1 MQIACVH
8 WLYMAQQPISLSKRP
23 ITARET
29 FGLGAGFL
37 LAGLAHLLR
46 LPLWLSGLICV
57 IVFWR
62 LYLAHRKTAAPR
74 KWLLVLVALATAG
87 GILLEYRTLLGRDA
101 GVALLVVMLAMKLM
115 ETYTQRDGTLLGFL
129 GFFLLVTNFLYSQ
142 TIGTALYMLA
152 CAWVLITVLIAMQ
165 FTGAWPGWYRPA
177 QRAGL
182 LLLQAIP
189 LMLVLFL
196 LFPRIQGPLWGL
208 PHDAHAGLSGL
219 SDNMSPG
226 SLNNLILSD
235 AVAFRASFRGRIPE
249 ARALYWR
256 GPVLWDYDGRTWTAP
271 RFVFNAEELPA
282 GEPAIEYTVTLEP
295 HNKRWLFALEFP
307 MQRPPRAVVTRDM
320 QLLSTTLVRNRM
332 RYDMSSHLQSTYG
345 ADDSESVLRRALQL
359 PDGYNPRTLRHAQEL
374 RRKFSD
380 DRQLVNEVLAG
391 FRNENYVYTLSPP
404 LLGEHAVDEFL
415 FDTRRGFC
423 EHYASSF
430 TFLMRAA
437 GIPARVVTGY
447 QGGQVN
453 PVGDYVLVRQADAH
467 AWTEIWLSGAGWVR
481 IDPTAAV
488 SPARVERGIASAL
501 PSSDALPMFVRGDF
515 EFLQRMRLTW
525 DSVTYT
531 WNQWVLG
538 YNPERQRQFLANIGF
553 SDATWQMLAVILF
566 VCAGTAVLL
575 GAMLAL
581 RDLRANRS
589 DLVRTAYDH
598 FCRKLARR
606 GLPRNPAEG
615 PMDFAGRA
623 AQWNSQAGQEINAI
637 SRDYVALRYGTDATA
652 ESIREFK
659 RRIRALNL

>member
-1 MQIACVH
+1 
-8 WLYMAQQPISLSKRP
+8 MAQQLVSLNQRP

-37 LAGLAHLLR
+37 LAGMAHLLR
-46 LPLWLSGLICV
+46 LPLWLSGLIGV

-62 LYLAHRKTAAPR
+62 LYLAHRRIPSPR
-74 KWLLVLVALATAG
+74 KWLLVLIALSAAA

-115 ETYTQRDGTLLGFL
+115 ETHTQRDGILLGFL

-142 TIGTALYMLA
+142 TIITALYMLT
-152 CAWVLITVLIAMQ
+152 CAWLLITVLIAMQ
-165 FTGAWPGWYRPA
+165 YTGSWPGWRRPL

-182 LLLQAIP
+182 LLVQAIP

-226 SLNNLILSD
+226 SLNSLILSD
-235 AVAFRASFRGRIPE
+235 AVAFRAAFRGRIPE

-271 RFVFNAEELPA
+271 RFVFNAEELPT

-295 HNKRWLFALEFP
+295 HNKRWLFALELP
-307 MQRPPRAVVTRDM
+307 MQRPPRAVVSRDM
-320 QLLSTTLVRNRM
+320 QLLSATLVRNRM
-332 RYDMSSHLQSTYG
+332 RYEMSSRLQTSYG
-345 ADDSESVLRRALQL
+345 ADDGESILRRALQL
-359 PDGYNPRTLRHAQEL
+359 PEGYNPRTLRHAREL
-374 RRKFSD
+374 RQKFRD
-380 DRQLVNEVLAG
+380 DRQLVDAVLAS

-447 QGGQVN
+447 QGGQIN

-467 AWTEIWLSGAGWVR
+467 AWTEIWLSGTGWVR

-501 PSSDALPMFVRGDF
+501 PSSDVLPMFVRGDF

-566 VCAGTAVLL
+566 VCAGAAVLL

-581 RDLRANRS
+581 RDLRATRA
-589 DLVRTAYDH
+589 DAVRAAYDL

-606 GLPRNPAEG
+606 GLMRNPAEG
-615 PMDFAGRA
+615 PLAFAFRA
-623 AQWNSQAGQEINAI
+623 TRWKPQSAQEIEAI
-637 SRDYVALRYGTDATA
+637 TRDYVALRYGTAATA
-652 ESIREFK
+652 HSIREFQ
-659 RRIRALNL
+659 RRIRALKI